1 MSRRN
6 LLTSVVAASI
16 FGVLVATVPGEQRRL
31 SIDLWLAAVAAWVAV
46 SWLRAALQPVPTESI
61 GLRSP
66 FRFHWP
72 TTSDKPSGHR
82 ALLALEGTVVSG
94 LDSPRSFHH
103 RLRPR
108 LRELARHRLEL
119 DHGIDLDRQPEQA
132 RAVLG
137 AQAWLID
144 PAENDRSP
152 TEDDLARFLDRMEA
166 ERFDQKVQ
174 P

>member
-1 MSRRN
+1 MSRRT
-6 LLTSVVAASI
+6 LLTSVVAAAI
-16 FGVLVATVPGEQRRL
+16 FGLLVATVPGEQRRL
-31 SIDLWLAAVAAWVAV
+31 SVDLWLVAVAAWVAV
-46 SWLRAALQPVPTESI
+46 SWLRAALQPVPTESV

-66 FRFHWP
+66 FRFRWP
-72 TTSDKPSGHR
+72 AATPRPLGHR
-82 ALLALEGTVVSG
+82 ALLALEGTMVSG

-119 DHGIDLDRQPEQA
+119 DHGIDLDRQPDQA

-137 AQAWLID
+137 SEAWLID
-144 PAENDRSP
+144 PEAIDRSP

-166 ERFDQKVQ
+166 DRLDQKVQ